1 MSFLILIVILKR
13 QKINKKDLKLS
24 KWNLEEKT
32 QIKTQLNYY
41 LNNFG
46 NRLHP
51 FIIIVLIIIK
61 YIMMNDLSNL
71 DNKDE

>member
-24 KWNLEEKT
+24 KWNLEEKK
-32 QIKTQLNYY
+32 QIKTILNRYINNIGYRLNYY
-41 LNNFG
+41 L
-46 NRLHP
+46 LV
-51 FIIIVLIIIK
+51 VLIFVNYK
-61 YIMMNDLSNL
+61 YMNDLSNL